1 MVIKDNLLHTGWSYG
16 NGDDQY
22 DNESIGSTKTAVE
35 LKKSMENTR
44 KNKKN
49 EQEKLMGNNNS
60 SIYTNEQGW
69 TTIEVNSNSNRKPKS
84 KISKQS
90 SVDSI
95 ISTINVDFNILRK
108 GAPEAKIDSPL
119 RENRCT
125 VPDGRNRSRANEFN
139 IEYQSNQKLIPA
151 KAEETGEETA
161 DQNPILGVD
170 KNKSYEQGKERDST
184 NEAPRSNK
192 AVKDKRQAKVEWKEQ
207 IQELTPTSKGEE
219 ETAVGYTKM
228 AINGS
233 SEVNQNE
240 MSKGEV
246 KENNN
251 GNQMNDEDN
260 QGQNRN
266 KDNQEEKKQR
276 Q

>member
-139 IEYQSNQKLIPA
+139 IEYQSNQKLIPP